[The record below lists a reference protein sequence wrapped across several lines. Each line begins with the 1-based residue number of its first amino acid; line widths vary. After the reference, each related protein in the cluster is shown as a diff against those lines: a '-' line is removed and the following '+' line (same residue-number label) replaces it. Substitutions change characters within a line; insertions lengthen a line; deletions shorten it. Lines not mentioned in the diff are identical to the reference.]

1 MKRVRRLSGG
11 RRLLVALVVGG
22 ASFGIASAVQASIP
36 GASQVIHGCYSPSGA
51 NATGGTTLNILNSTK
66 ASCGKT
72 MRPIAW
78 NQKGPRGMRG
88 PAGPIGAKGVRGATG
103 PTGPVGISGRQIV
116 RASVQDP
123 PNTTAT
129 AQAQCPTGEK
139 VLGGAASV
147 QGVPTGVWLHTQVT
161 EFGNFSSYD
170 VIAVNTTATT
180 QQINSTAI
188 CANVN

>member
-1 MKRVRRLSGG
+1 MKRLRRLSVG
-11 RRLLVALVVGG
+11 RRVLVALVVG
-22 ASFGIASAVQASIP
+22 AALFGVASAVQASIP
-36 GASQVIHGCYSPSGA
+36 GPNQLIHGCYSARGA
-51 NATGGTTLNILNSTK
+51 KATGGTALNIINSTK
-66 ASCGKT
+66 ASCGRT

-78 NQKGPRGMRG
+78 NQRGPRGVKG
-88 PAGPIGAKGVRGATG
+88 PTGPIGSKGVRGATG
-103 PTGPVGISGRQIV
+103 PTGPTGISGRQIV
-116 RASVQDP
+116 RVSVQDP
-123 PNTTAT
+123 PNTTTT

-147 QGVPTGVWLHTQVT
+147 QGVPTGVWLHTGIT

>member
-1 MKRVRRLSGG
+1 MTRVERLSGG
-11 RRLLVALVVGG
+11 RSLLVALVVGG
-22 ASFGIASAVQASIP
+22 ASFGITSAVQASIP
-36 GASQVIHGCYSPSGA
+36 GANQVIHGCYSPSGA
-51 NATGGTTLNILNSTK
+51 NARGGTTLNIINSAK
-66 ASCGKT
+66 ASCGQT

-78 NQKGPRGMRG
+78 NQKGPRGVKG
-88 PAGPIGAKGVRGATG
+88 PTGAIGSKGVRGAIG
-103 PTGPVGISGRQIV
+103 PTGPAGISGRQIV
-116 RASVQDP
+116 RVSVQDP
-123 PNTTAT
+123 PNTTTT
-129 AQAQCPTGEK
+129 AQAPCPTGEK

>member
-1 MKRVRRLSGG
+1 MERRGRPSGG
-11 RRLLVALVVGG
+11 RRLLVALVVAGG
-22 ASFGIASAVQASIP
+22 VLGIAGAVQASIP
-36 GASQVIHGCYSPSGA
+36 GPNQVIHGCYSLSGA
-51 NATGGTTLNILNSTK
+51 NRTGGTTLNIVNSTK
-66 ASCGKT
+66 ASCGRT
-72 MRPIAW
+72 LRPIAW
-78 NQKGPRGMRG
+78 NQKGPRGARG
-88 PAGPIGAKGVRGATG
+88 PTGPIGAKGVKGATG

-116 RASVQDP
+116 RVSVQDP

-139 VLGGAASV
+139 VLGGAGSV

-170 VIAVNTTATT
+170 VIGVNTTTTT